1 MCLEQM
7 HPSQL
12 QRTAQVRMRAEQSG
26 MRMDPSQ
33 LTRTK
38 AYRQGGIRM
47 IGNVLT
53 GQKLSDL
60 QRIAFRIRSMA
71 EGMKEEGLMGYALTL
86 EQYADWIEKV
96 IW

>member
-1 MCLEQM
+1 
-7 HPSQL
+7 
-12 QRTAQVRMRAEQSG
+12 
-26 MRMDPSQ
+26 
-33 LTRTK
+33 
-38 AYRQGGIRM
+38 M

-60 QRIAFRIRSMA
+60 QRIAFRIRCMA